1 MKSLIIFICLVI
13 LVLSFTFLSDDYVK
27 PMLWAGLKGG
37 VGTLGTMIILALVII
52 IFRGTIAIIKW
63 LIPQHIKDKIRA
75 LPKPSYKVATIGHDT
90 GRWYTSL

>member
-1 MKSLIIFICLVI
+1 MKSLTNLIIFICLVI

-37 VGTLGTMIILALVII
+37 VGALGTVLILALVII
-52 IFRGTIAIIKW
+52 IFRGTMTIIKW

-75 LPKPSYKVATIGHDT
+75 LPKPSY
-90 GRWYTSL
+90 RWLP